1 MIKKML
7 ATTALVAL
15 MAGPAVVMSGSD
27 AVAEEARGTMTIQT
41 YGTLDA
47 QEANGYLASNL
58 MGRSVY
64 TSTAADA
71 ERIGEIDDAI
81 VGQDGRINAV
91 ILGVGGFLGIG
102 EKDVAVNFSRLSVER
117 ETDGAGYILVSK
129 VSKEELE
136 GAPSFERRDT
146 DRSAMSK
153 ESTVKNVPATSTV
166 AAVDKDATTTVK
178 TPQNSREAFMDGKT
192 KLSSEKIEAE
202 TIDGAWVYDSNFNHI
217 GEVGEV
223 LLTGD
228 GKVEGMV
235 IDVGGFLGLGEKPV
249 AMSFQQVEL
258 YRDGDDSIFVT
269 VPYSEEQLEV
279 AAEYDAE
286 TFAKNAEDRMLTP
299 TKIN

>member
-27 AVAEEARGTMTIQT
+27 AVVEEARGTKTIQT

-47 QEANGYLASNL
+47 REANGYLASNL

-91 ILGVGGFLGIG
+91 ILGVGGFLG
-102 EKDVAVNFSRLSVER
+102 
-117 ETDGAGYILVSK
+117 
-129 VSKEELE
+129 
-136 GAPSFERRDT
+136 
-146 DRSAMSK
+146 
-153 ESTVKNVPATSTV
+153 
-166 AAVDKDATTTVK
+166 
-178 TPQNSREAFMDGKT
+178 
-192 KLSSEKIEAE
+192 
-202 TIDGAWVYDSNFNHI
+202 
-217 GEVGEV
+217 
-223 LLTGD
+223 
-228 GKVEGMV
+228 
-235 IDVGGFLGLGEKPV
+235 LGEKPV
-249 AMSFQQVEL
+249 AMSFQRVEL

-286 TFAKNAEDRMLTP
+286 TFAKNAEDTMLTP